1 MNRKWIA
8 PLVVAA
14 LVAILSSPAFAEDK
28 KPSGLLKLTEG
39 SVAVGL
45 GWSWGKG
52 TLTYGG
58 KDYKVKVS
66 GLSVGEVGMTDVK
79 AKGDVYD
86 LKSVDDFNGV
96 YAAAGANFT
105 AGQGKG
111 ATALTNAKGV
121 SIVLTSI
128 TKGASLKIAAE
139 GLKLSIEQ

>member
-8 PLVVAA
+8 LVVVALVVALSNSA
-14 LVAILSSPAFAEDK
+14 LAEDK
-28 KPSGLLKLTEG
+28 KPSGRLKLSEG

-45 GWSWGKG
+45 GWSWGHG

-58 KDYKVKVS
+58 KDYKVKVE

-86 LKSVDDFNGV
+86 LKSIDDFTGV
-96 YAAAGANFT
+96 FAAAGAGFT

-121 SIVLTSI
+121 TVVLTSV

-139 GLKLSIEQ
+139 GLKLTIEK

>member
-8 PLVVAA
+8 LVVVALVVA
-14 LVAILSSPAFAEDK
+14 LSSSALAEDK
-28 KPSGLLKLTEG
+28 KPSGRLKLSEG

-45 GWSWGKG
+45 GWSWGHG

-58 KDYKVKVS
+58 KNYKVKVE

-86 LKSVDDFNGV
+86 LKSIDDFTGV
-96 YAAAGANFT
+96 FAAAGAGFT

-121 SIVLTSI
+121 TVVLTSV

-139 GLKLSIEQ
+139 GLKLTVEK